1 VTKVSEPETA
11 IPTGDRWQTDLASI
25 DLRFG
30 AGRLAELGAT
40 AREIGAR
47 GVLLVSDR
55 GLRAAGH
62 VSRAEQSLAAAGL
75 DFLTFDNVLQN
86 PDSELISAAA
96 AFASGRD
103 IDLIVGMGGGSAMD
117 CAKGINF
124 LLTNG
129 GRMEDYWGYDK
140 AERELLPSI
149 GVPTTAGTGSDAQ
162 SYAVVSQAGYGRKMA
177 CGAPGA
183 AFRVVILDPELVL
196 SKPHE
201 TVAAAGIDAVS
212 HALESHV
219 TRKRS
224 TGSAVLSAEAWQLL
238 DANFP
243 ACFDEAADQ
252 LACRGQMLIGA
263 HLAGAAIEASM
274 LGATHA
280 CANPLTARFQ
290 VVHGIAVGLMLPHV
304 IRFNAQVAAE
314 HYRELE
320 PAGAEALALRVES
333 LRRTAGL
340 PASLRECG
348 VTRDSLPELAEL
360 ASHEWTGGFNPRPA
374 EASDF
379 LHLYEAAY

>member
-1 VTKVSEPETA
+1 VSELETA
-11 IPTGDRWQTDLASI
+11 LPTGDRWQTELASI

-30 AGRLAELGAT
+30 AGRLAEAGAA
-40 AREIGAR
+40 AREIGAH

-62 VSRAEQSLAAAGL
+62 VSRAEESLAAAGL
-75 DFLTFDNVLQN
+75 DFVTFDNVLQN
-86 PDSELISAAA
+86 PDSDLISAAA

-129 GRMEDYWGYDK
+129 GRMEDYWGYGK

-149 GVPTTAGTGSDAQ
+149 GIPTTAGTGSDAQ

-177 CGAPGA
+177 CGAPSA

-196 SKPHE
+196 SKPRE

-219 TRKRS
+219 TRTRTSRS
-224 TGSAVLSAEAWQLL
+224 AALSAEAWRLL
-238 DANFP
+238 DANFA
-243 ACFDEAADQ
+243 ACFDSTSDQ
-252 LACRGQMLIGA
+252 LVCRGHMLVGA

-274 LGATHA
+274 LGAAHA
-280 CANPLTARFQ
+280 SANPLTARFQ
-290 VVHGIAVGLMLPHV
+290 IVHGIAVGLMLPHV
-304 IRFNAQVAAE
+304 IRFNGDTAAE
-314 HYRELE
+314 HYRELN
-320 PAGAEALALRVES
+320 AGGAEVLALRVES

-340 PASLRECG
+340 PATLRECG
-348 VTRDSLPELAEL
+348 IPRDSLEELAEL
-360 ASHEWTGGFNPRPA
+360 ATHEWTGGFNPRPL

-379 LHLYEAAY
+379 LDIYEAAY